1 MALWTQAVTDQY
13 KAEELAEKT
22 LKAKSCTRN
31 QALTVGV
38 FASAI
43 HTQSIRHRLATIAV
57 AKYPQDQ
64 EILALF
70 LPFLTTEHRYEDLK
84 SYEEKGTHGS
94 VLRYFD
100 DESAARDLLT
110 FLFEHFDRLK
120 SAKTKEKRANG
131 MVARANN
138 GGNVI
143 IKDILYQAKNGS
155 MLVSLKTT
163 NHKAHSTYKIN
174 GVEVDKAT
182 YETMVKPSAYNDS
195 GVFTIKLENLIS
207 LG

>member
-1 MALWTQAVTDQY
+1 MTQQ
-13 KAEELAEKT
+13 ELQNVVNNIHKGSF
-22 LKAKSCTRN
+22 LKAIWKSEKEINGIKCEKISN
-31 QALTVGV
+31 GV
-38 FASAI
+38 V
-43 HTQSIRHRLATIAV
+43 RLCN
-57 AKYPQDQ
+57 
-64 EILALF
+64 
-70 LPFLTTEHRYEDLK
+70 YENM
-84 SYEEKGTHGS
+84 
-94 VLRYFD
+94 
-100 DESAARDLLT
+100 
-110 FLFEHFDRLK
+110 
-120 SAKTKEKRANG
+120 AKTKEKRANG
-131 MVARANN
+131 MVARASN